1 MKELL
6 FIKTF
11 NKYMVLQNSLKFVK
25 FYDFDKIY
33 LILNYSNNL
42 EVFLLKIIKYFLYF
56 MIYIPLNISYYGN
69 I

>member
-11 NKYMVLQNSLKFVK
+11 NKYMVLQNSIKFVK

-56 MIYIPLNISYYGN
+56 MIYIPLNIS
-69 I
+69 

>member
-11 NKYMVLQNSLKFVK
+11 NKYMVLQNYLKFVK

-56 MIYIPLNISYYGN
+56 MIYIPLNIS
-69 I
+69 

>member
-56 MIYIPLNISYYGN
+56 MIYIPLNIS
-69 I
+69 

>member
-11 NKYMVLQNSLKFVK
+11 NKYMVLQNSIKFVK
-25 FYDFDKIY
+25 FYDFDKIN

-56 MIYIPLNISYYGN
+56 MIYIPLNIS
-69 I
+69 